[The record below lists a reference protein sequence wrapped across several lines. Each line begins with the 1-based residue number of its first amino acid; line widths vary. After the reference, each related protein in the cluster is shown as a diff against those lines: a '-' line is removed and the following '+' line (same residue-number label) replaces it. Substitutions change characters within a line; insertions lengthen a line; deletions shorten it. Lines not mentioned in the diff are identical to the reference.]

1 MKIITLTE
9 IEFDEYAKSHKYSNY
24 YQTSSYGNTM
34 KNNGFSIHY
43 LGFKDDSNNLI
54 GASLIVYKEI
64 FMSKKIAYA
73 PRGLLFNYTDP
84 VLLKELTEKLKQ
96 VLGKQGFIILR
107 MDPYIIATIRNKNG
121 KVINMNKEIN
131 NIMQNIKKADF
142 KYKGQNKY
150 FENELPRYEAICSLN
165 NDTRTIFKQLSKRTR
180 RKINRASGCGI
191 TIFNDPEKRTEKL
204 YELIQN
210 KTDLSIKYIND
221 LVKNYPKSNIYYAI
235 LNTDSFVIEAKK
247 RYERELEKNEI
258 LANKIQN
265 IRNRINN
272 IKSKYLNAK
281 MESDKLINTYK
292 NDLVLATELLKKY
305 PKGLII
311 GATLTI
317 EYNNTSNIIIDG
329 FDKNFSHLNCNYLT
343 RWYIINEVKNKGL
356 NYVNFNAIVGE
367 FKQKNRYKQLNEMKL
382 GFNTIPT
389 EYIGEFDLVLN
400 KFNYTIYKNFSKEKN
415 YKLKTELS
423 KNNTF

>member
-9 IEFDEYAKSHKYSNY
+9 IEFDEYAKYHKYSNY

-34 KNNGFSIHY
+34 KSNGFSIHY
-43 LGFKDDSNNLI
+43 LGFKNDTNNLI

-73 PRGLLFNYTDP
+73 PRGLLFDYTNP
-84 VLLKELTEKLKQ
+84 ILLKELTEKLKQ

-142 KYKGQNKY
+142 NYKGQNKY
-150 FENELPRYEAICSLN
+150 FENELPRYEAICPLN
-165 NDTRTIFKQLSKRTR
+165 NDTRTIFQHLSKRTR

-204 YELIQN
+204 YELI
-210 KTDLSIKYIND
+210 KTKTNLPIKYIND
-221 LVKNYPKSNIYYAI
+221 LVKNYPQSNIYYAI

-247 RYERELEKNEI
+247 RYEKELEKNEI

-317 EYNNTSNIIIDG
+317 EYNNTTNIIIDG
-329 FDKNFSHLNCNYLT
+329 FDKKFSHLNCNYLT
-343 RWYIINEVKNKGL
+343 KWYIINESKNKGI

-367 FKQKNRYKQLNEMKL
+367 FKQKNAYKQLNEMKL

-400 KFNYTIYKNFSKEKN
+400 KFNYTIYKNFSKDKN
-415 YKLKTELS
+415 YKLKAELS
-423 KNNTF
+423 KKDT